1 MFNQKLKAEIATLQG
16 KLAQRRAYMDGIA
29 NHIALIEL
37 SPQGEILFTNSLFEQ
52 VMGYQKGELVG
63 KHHRTLC
70 AASYA
75 NSAQYQQFWRDLQ
88 QGKSFSGI
96 VERRHKS
103 GEVKHL
109 EATYFPIHE
118 DGQLQRV
125 VKIASDVTASVIKS
139 HNTQSIITALNR
151 SLAVIE
157 FTPDGHIICANDN
170 FLHVTGYQLND
181 VVGKHHRMFCFDD
194 FYQQHPHFWQEL
206 AANQFKKDKFIRRH
220 RSGQP
225 IWLEATYN
233 PVLDDQGRVHS
244 VIKFASDITERVAH
258 EEAIS
263 SAAEFAYQTAI
274 STEEISKQEASIL
287 QQSVTNAQQVS
298 VGVSQAAELLQ
309 QLASQ
314 SEQISAIVNTIR
326 AIAEQTNLL
335 ALNAAIEAARAG
347 EQGRGFAVVADE
359 VRTLAQRT
367 NSSTGEIAMV
377 VKRNQEL
384 THAVVSG
391 MLSARQQ
398 SDSAEAQ
405 VQQAFALI
413 DQIAA
418 GASQICESVSKL
430 R

>member
-1 MFNQKLKAEIATLQG
+1 MFNQKLKAEIAEL
-16 KLAQRRAYMDGIA
+16 KHKVAKRRAYMDGIA
-29 NHIALIEL
+29 KHIALIEF
-37 SPQGEILFTNSLFEQ
+37 SPKGEILYTNSLFDQ
-52 VMGYQKGELVG
+52 TMGYQTGELVG

-70 AASYA
+70 PEDYV
-75 NSAQYQQFWRDLQ
+75 NSSDYQQFWRELQ
-88 QGKSFSGI
+88 QSKSQAGV
-96 VERRHKS
+96 VERRTKQ
-103 GEVKHL
+103 GQVKHL
-109 EATYFPIHE
+109 EATYFPIVE
-118 DGQLQRV
+118 DGQVQRV
-125 VKIASDVTASVIKS
+125 VKMASDVTADVIQS
-139 HNTQSIITALNR
+139 HNTQSIINALNR

-157 FTPDGHIICANDN
+157 FTPDGHIICANEN
-170 FLHVTGYQLND
+170 FLKATGYQLNE

-206 AANQFKKDKFIRRH
+206 ASNHFKKDKFMRRH

-244 VIKFASDITERVAH
+244 VIKFASDITERVEH
-258 EEAIS
+258 EQAIS

-274 STEEISKQEASIL
+274 TTEDISKQEASLL

-384 THAVVSG
+384 TQAVVSG

-418 GASQICESVSKL
+418 GASQICDSVAKL